1 VIINDTYVRKC
12 VRDGKATAL
21 ARVTTKVGRLCAIA
35 GLASAHVQ
43 NVDNAHVD
51 FSRVNGSTLHSLGE
65 AGASGWLHFATTW
78 PELVTQD
85 ANDLPEHDAHAEA
98 TVLTR
103 WLELAELFDALP
115 ELPRFRAVVEK
126 TAHDLV
132 AGPADRPLVL
142 HRDLHDKQLLWD
154 GSTLGVLDV
163 DTAARGEVAL
173 DLGNLLAHADLR
185 LTQNI
190 FTPSTSDTIAGHVN
204 TVAAALNVNP
214 ARLETYR
221 RAALLRLACVYAF
234 RPTSKDWLPG
244 WVDTCV
250 TL

>member
-1 VIINDTYVRKC
+1 MTALSALATVSRIRRGWPHVDGTLTFEQHDDSGRIRAGRINPDGSIHLADFAVDPALPSLEPPASGDLVVHRLSRRAVIINDTYVRKC

-51 FSRVNGSTLHSLGE
+51 FSRINGSTLHSLGE

-142 HRDLHDKQLLWD
+142 HRDLHDKQLPWD
-154 GSTLGVLDV
+154 GSTLQH
-163 DTAARGEVAL
+163 AA
-173 DLGNLLAHADLR
+173 
-185 LTQNI
+185 
-190 FTPSTSDTIAGHVN
+190 
-204 TVAAALNVNP
+204 
-214 ARLETYR
+214 
-221 RAALLRLACVYAF
+221 
-234 RPTSKDWLPG
+234 K
-244 WVDTCV
+244 
-250 TL
+250 